1 MFFSKSRVIGLAVTV
16 LTLAGSLIIVREL
29 GGDDNLDRLTALWH
43 PTPLL
48 LLFLLYAGHFV
59 AEPLRWLLY
68 AGHPVVR
75 DAQDSTARPDNF
87 APSTVFACFNVTALL
102 SYSLPF
108 KLGLPIRLYL
118 LSHTLRLGHGVIMR
132 LMAVDAVLTLGCWA
146 AIALLL
152 LMLLPDVAGL
162 LLQRMNPLVLA
173 LALAAAAVL
182 AATLLWRKGRSL
194 LAALQSTSPTLALW
208 VCASLA
214 VDILFYGV
222 RHAVLA
228 DLMQLE
234 ITGYQVFI
242 IGIVATFTGIVST
255 LPMGLGAY
263 DATLVA
269 LLALYGIDVE
279 AALLVAIANR
289 LGMILTSIVLGLPS
303 SLSLLRNGGDAPEH

>member
-29 GGDDNLDRLTALWH
+29 GGDDNLDRLTALWR
-43 PTPLL
+43 PTTLL
-48 LLFLLYAGHFV
+48 LLFLLYASHFV

-152 LMLLPDVAGL
+152 LLLLPDVAGL